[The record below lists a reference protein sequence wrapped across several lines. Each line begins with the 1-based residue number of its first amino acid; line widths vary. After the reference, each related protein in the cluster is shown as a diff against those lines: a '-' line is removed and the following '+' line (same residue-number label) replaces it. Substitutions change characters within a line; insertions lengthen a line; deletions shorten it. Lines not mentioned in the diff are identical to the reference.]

1 MLLASVAPGSP
12 EVLIGWWIEFRGHSR
27 GDKMGSPGFMG
38 GRQGRDSALWSP
50 AGPRGMSRRA
60 RSVSSSWSHPLF
72 GSVQRA
78 PRSSGSVSPSSTSA
92 DACPLRPEVSPGRLS
107 LIQMALNSGLSVSY
121 AVPGSWGRAA
131 QRCLAFSPAVGSPN
145 RPRGPHRSRVCVPR
159 RGACSRCSQTVT
171 LTAPWEADAT
181 LRSLCETLSE
191 LPRVSG

>member
-1 MLLASVAPGSP
+1 MIRWGLQASWEAGRGGIQLCGAQLAPGACR
-12 EVLIGWWIEFRGHSR
+12 EGHGLS
-27 GDKMGSPGFMG
+27 
-38 GRQGRDSALWSP
+38 L
-50 AGPRGMSRRA
+50 
-60 RSVSSSWSHPLF
+60 SWSRPLF
-72 GSVQRA
+72 GSVQGA

-107 LIQMALNSGLSVSY
+107 LIQMVLNGGLSVSHV
-121 AVPGSWGRAA
+121 VPGSRGRAA
-131 QRCLAFSPAVGSPN
+131 QRCLAFSPAVGLPY

-159 RGACSRCSQTVT
+159 RGACSCCSQTVT